1 MRLIDTHC
9 HFDHPVFDPDRN
21 ELVQAMNNYGVS
33 DVIFPATTLADWP
46 RLRDITQ
53 TSASF
58 HVSYGLHP
66 MFMTQHQEKHITQ
79 LRQWLKHER
88 PVALGECGLDF
99 FITDTDKEQQV
110 SLFKQQLQL
119 AREFD
124 LPLII
129 HARKSL
135 DEVLK
140 QIRRVGSLHGVI
152 HSFSGS
158 QQQAGQLIEQGFYL
172 GVGGTVT
179 YERAKRLHRVIA
191 NIPLER
197 LLLETD
203 APDQPDSQ
211 WRGKRNEPAR
221 LVVIAA
227 AVAELTGNSPDT
239 IAELTTTNAQR
250 LFGIV

>member
-9 HFDHPVFDPDRN
+9 HFDHPVFDVDRSA
-21 ELVQAMNNYGVS
+21 LVRSMNAKGIS
-33 DVIFPATTLADWP
+33 DVIFPAVTAASWQ

-53 TSASF
+53 TSVHF
-58 HVSYGLHP
+58 HASYGLHP
-66 MFMTQHQEKHITQ
+66 MFMAEHQEKNIAQ
-79 LRQWLKHER
+79 LRHWLEHEQ
-88 PVALGECGLDF
+88 PVAVGECGLDF
-99 FITDTDKEQQV
+99 FIENPDKARQIT
-110 SLFKQQLQL
+110 LFTQHIRL

-140 QIRRVGSLHGVI
+140 QIRRAGSLRGVI

-158 QQQAGQLIEQGFYL
+158 QQQADQLIEQGFYL

-179 YERAKRLHRVIA
+179 YDRAQRLHKVIA
-191 NIPLER
+191 NIPQER
-197 LLLETD
+197 ILLETD
-203 APDQPDSQ
+203 APDQPDSH

-221 LVVIAA
+221 LVVIAET
-227 AVAELTGNSPDT
+227 VAKLTDT
-239 IAELTTTNAQR
+239 STENIANITTANTQR
-250 LFGIV
+250 LFGIT